1 MSAQDTQLAAIYRE
15 ACALDVQAFKPGNVS
30 LASPGHAMSA
40 DDFLLSAQHSAPAM
54 VQRGCALGLR
64 IFDAVAATR
73 RQICCNTNLGIVLLA
88 APLLQAGLEYPD
100 MELRSALRRVLA
112 ATTREDAVWLY
123 RAIRLAA
130 PGGLGKRAA
139 HDIADEP
146 RLTLVAAM
154 AEAAGHD
161 LIARQYANGFAEL
174 FDDIQPAFSAAL
186 ARRGSAEKAL
196 TETFLYL
203 LAGYPDTHIRR
214 KHGAAAAR
222 RVSRMAH
229 TAAGDFA
236 RAVDAD
242 AEARVL
248 AALDATLKSQGLNPG
263 TSADLCVA
271 AVISHRL
278 QQLAVSNTG
287 ANPENL
293 RTAGP
298 ERAGAPLSS
307 ISQVSEGEIQWQ

>member
-1 MSAQDTQLAAIYRE
+1 MSAHDGQLAAIYRE

-40 DDFLLSAQHSAPAM
+40 DDFLRSAQHSVRAM
-54 VQRGCALGLR
+54 VQRSCALGLR

-73 RQICCNTNLGIVLLA
+73 RHVGCNTNLGIVLLA
-88 APLLQAGLEYPD
+88 APLLQASLEHPD
-100 MELRSALRRVLA
+100 LELRSALRRVLA
-112 ATTREDAVWLY
+112 ATTRDDAVWLY

-130 PGGLGKRAA
+130 PAGLGSRAE
-139 HDIADEP
+139 HDIAAEP

-154 AEAAGHD
+154 AAAAGHD

-174 FDDIQPAFSAAL
+174 FDDIQPVFSAAL
-186 ARRGSAEKAL
+186 ARCGSAERAL

-203 LAGYPDTHIRR
+203 LARYPDTHIRR
-214 KHGAAAAR
+214 KHGAVAAR
-222 RVSRMAH
+222 WVSRLAQD
-229 TAAGDFA
+229 AAGAFA
-236 RAVDAD
+236 RAVDVD
-242 AEARVL
+242 AATRVL
-248 AALDATLKSQGLNPG
+248 AGLDATLKSQGLNPG

-298 ERAGAPLSS
+298 ERARAPLSS

>member
-1 MSAQDTQLAAIYRE
+1 MSAQARQLAAIYRE

-73 RQICCNTNLGIVLLA
+73 RQVACNTNLGIVLLA
-88 APLLQAGLEYPD
+88 APLLQASLEHPH

-130 PGGLGKRAA
+130 PAGLGQRAE
-139 HDIADEP
+139 HDVAAEP

-161 LIARQYANGFAEL
+161 LIARQYANDFAEL
-174 FDDIQPAFSAAL
+174 FDDIQPAFGAAL
-186 ARRGSAEKAL
+186 ARRGSAESAL

-203 LAGYPDTHIRR
+203 LARYPDTHIRR
-214 KHGAAAAR
+214 KHGAAKAR
-222 RVSRMAH
+222 WVSRMAQA
-229 TAAGDFA
+229 AAGDFA
-236 RAVDAD
+236 RALDAD
-242 AEARVL
+242 AASRVL
-248 AALDATLKSQGLNPG
+248 AGLDATLKSQGLNPG

-271 AVISHRL
+271 AVVSHRL

-287 ANPENL
+287 ENPENP